1 MPTFSEAASAF
12 RSRFG
17 FQEHSDAE
25 SVAVRS
31 SPALFKSASKDSLL
45 QSSLAPAAR
54 IGSNAERDDRE
65 ISGGSSN
72 QSFEL
77 QEDPSFWKDHNVQVV
92 IRIRPLSSSE
102 ISLQGYNRCV
112 RQDSCQTITWTG
124 HPESRFTFDIVADE
138 NVTQEK
144 LFKVAGLAMVENCVG
159 GYNSCMFAYGQTG
172 SGKTHTMLGDI
183 EGGTRRHSVNCGM
196 TPRVFEHLFARIQ
209 KEKESRRDEKL
220 RFTCKCSFLEIYNE
234 QILDLLDP
242 SSTNLQI
249 REDAK
254 KGVYVENL
262 RELEVS
268 SARDVIQQLVQGA
281 ANRKVAST
289 NMNRAS
295 SRSHSVFT
303 CVIESKWESQGV
315 THHRFSRLNLVDL
328 AGSERQKSSGA
339 EGERLKEATNI
350 NKSLSTL
357 GLVIMNLVNISNG
370 KSQHVP
376 YRDSKL
382 TFLLQDSLGGN
393 SKTTIIANISPSNCC
408 ALETLSTLKFAQRAK
423 FIRNNAIINE
433 DASGDVLHMRIQIQ
447 QLKKEVNRLRGSVN
461 GGAEN
466 QENDSWTIGFPGS
479 PGSFKWD
486 GGLGSFSPLTS
497 EKRSS
502 KRKDFDAALV
512 GAFRR
517 EQDKEIALKAL
528 TAENEAAMQLAKQ
541 REEEIQSLKMRLR
554 FREAGIKRLEA
565 VASSKI
571 SAEKHLLEERSE
583 LLKEI
588 EVLRTQVDRN
598 QEVTRFAMENLRLK
612 EELRRLQSF
621 YEDGEREMMTEQIK
635 ILQNKLLEAL
645 DWKLMHENKSGS
657 SDSGILHSEDNLLV
671 SNQGLSSSW
680 DSSINEENEFLRLQ
694 AIQNQKEVE
703 ALRRNLN
710 FCLEAKEKLERRVA
724 ESISELEEERKSSCA
739 RKELSQQLQ
748 INDPPCVRTVDTP
761 VDAPN
766 DPLEL
771 KAMVDAIAVAS
782 QREAEAHET
791 AIILAKENEELHLKL
806 KVLIEDNK
814 KLIELYEGV
823 SAEGS
828 NKAQNGLQAENVG
841 DSEDT
846 NHEMIDLETKN
857 AEYLERQLHEMHEE
871 NDKLMGLYE
880 KAMQERDE
888 YRRMLLSGEII
899 YAEVEE
905 FNCPEKLV
913 KAGERV
919 FSEECNEDIELVEVS
934 SRSGEDKIEG
944 ELDLS
949 GSSEIETNRPE
960 DLVLVG
966 EKGNAIADSNNLN
979 GVPKPARLPNVKVPE
994 EELHFARMKVDLVQD
1009 KLANAAK
1016 AVSFFGLLEK
1026 ANIAIERLLR
1036 EIEDGENG
1044 VQVKQQEIV
1053 ALRLLSSEIQERK
1066 DIVDNKLLALKSSV
1080 ASFSCSVDHW
1090 EQRERRAAERVDVS
1104 SHFVEKKKEELR
1116 GLHVHKDET
1125 DAALAKAQDSEM
1137 TIRKDIELLVTK
1149 LDDAENQRKAEKILL
1164 EINNV
1169 DKTGIPNERSWNF
1182 SKAGELLRSEE
1193 ERTKLTSEIKK
1204 SREKVATL
1212 RREIKDLKQRS
1223 EALHTKIHI
1232 VNEELAKGM
1241 RSLEEA
1247 EVGLEKVIQEKET
1260 LFEMTEEGKT
1270 EAEKM
1275 IFEYHQCI
1283 FEMDLKKEEMK
1294 MCEEELQL
1302 ALRSLE
1308 WLKAAKMAAS
1318 QKKNRV
1324 LEDNRHI
1331 FKLLDLNDCSSPLSV
1346 SDKVLEELGFLTA
1359 FLDS

>member
-1 MPTFSEAASAF
+1 M
-12 RSRFG
+12 
-17 FQEHSDAE
+17 
-25 SVAVRS
+25 
-31 SPALFKSASKDSLL
+31 
-45 QSSLAPAAR
+45 
-54 IGSNAERDDRE
+54 
-65 ISGGSSN
+65 
-72 QSFEL
+72 
-77 QEDPSFWKDHNVQVV
+77 
-92 IRIRPLSSSE
+92 
-102 ISLQGYNRCV
+102 
-112 RQDSCQTITWTG
+112 
-124 HPESRFTFDIVADE
+124 
-138 NVTQEK
+138 
-144 LFKVAGLAMVENCVG
+144 
-159 GYNSCMFAYGQTG
+159 
-172 SGKTHTMLGDI
+172 
-183 EGGTRRHSVNCGM
+183 
-196 TPRVFEHLFARIQ
+196 
-209 KEKESRRDEKL
+209 
-220 RFTCKCSFLEIYNE
+220 
-234 QILDLLDP
+234 
-242 SSTNLQI
+242 
-249 REDAK
+249 
-254 KGVYVENL
+254 
-262 RELEVS
+262 
-268 SARDVIQQLVQGA
+268 
-281 ANRKVAST
+281 
-289 NMNRAS
+289 
-295 SRSHSVFT
+295 
-303 CVIESKWESQGV
+303 
-315 THHRFSRLNLVDL
+315 
-328 AGSERQKSSGA
+328 
-339 EGERLKEATNI
+339 
-350 NKSLSTL
+350 
-357 GLVIMNLVNISNG
+357 
-370 KSQHVP
+370 
-376 YRDSKL
+376 
-382 TFLLQDSLGGN
+382 
-393 SKTTIIANISPSNCC
+393 
-408 ALETLSTLKFAQRAK
+408 
-423 FIRNNAIINE
+423 
-433 DASGDVLHMRIQIQ
+433 
-447 QLKKEVNRLRGSVN
+447 
-461 GGAEN
+461 
-466 QENDSWTIGFPGS
+466 
-479 PGSFKWD
+479 
-486 GGLGSFSPLTS
+486 
-497 EKRSS
+497 
-502 KRKDFDAALV
+502 
-512 GAFRR
+512 
-517 EQDKEIALKAL
+517 
-528 TAENEAAMQLAKQ
+528 
-541 REEEIQSLKMRLR
+541 
-554 FREAGIKRLEA
+554 
-565 VASSKI
+565 
-571 SAEKHLLEERSE
+571 
-583 LLKEI
+583 
-588 EVLRTQVDRN
+588 
-598 QEVTRFAMENLRLK
+598 
-612 EELRRLQSF
+612 
-621 YEDGEREMMTEQIK
+621 
-635 ILQNKLLEAL
+635 
-645 DWKLMHENKSGS
+645 
-657 SDSGILHSEDNLLV
+657 
-671 SNQGLSSSW
+671 
-680 DSSINEENEFLRLQ
+680 
-694 AIQNQKEVE
+694 
-703 ALRRNLN
+703 
-710 FCLEAKEKLERRVA
+710 
-724 ESISELEEERKSSCA
+724 ISELEEERKSSCA

-791 AIILAKENEELHLKL
+791 AIILAKENEELRLKL
-806 KVLIEDNK
+806 KVLIEDNN

-828 NKAQNGLQAENVG
+828 NKAQNGLQAENVE
-841 DSEDT
+841 DNEDT
-846 NHEMIDLETKN
+846 IHEMIDLETKN
-857 AEYLERQLHEMHEE
+857 VEYLERQLHEMHEE

-888 YRRMLLSGEII
+888 YKRMLLSGEIK

-913 KAGERV
+913 KVGERV

-949 GSSEIETNRPE
+949 GSSEIETNRPDGFEIMHASSE
-960 DLVLVG
+960 DLVLDG
-966 EKGNAIADSNNLN
+966 EKGNVIADSNNLN
-979 GVPKPARLPNVKVPE
+979 GVTKPARLPNVKVPE
-994 EELHFARMKVDLVQD
+994 EELYFARMKLDLVQD

-1026 ANIAIERLLR
+1026 SNIAIERLLR
-1036 EIEDGENG
+1036 EIEDVENS

-1053 ALRLLSSEIQERK
+1053 ALRVLSSEIQERK

-1125 DAALAKAQDSEM
+1125 DAALAKAQHSEM

-1193 ERTKLTSEIKK
+1193 ERTKLTAEIKQ

-1232 VNEELAKGM
+1232 VNEELAKGL

-1247 EVGLEKVIQEKET
+1247 EVGLAKVIQEKET
-1260 LFEMTEEGKT
+1260 LFEMTEEGRT

-1331 FKLLDLNDCSSPLSV
+1331 FTLLDLNDCSCPLSV